1 MTALEDHPASSLS
14 AVDILDEAQHDQLL
28 VEWNKTAVDADVSTL
43 PGLFAVQVERTPD
56 AVAVVFEGGAL
67 TYREVDTRAN
77 QLARLLIARG
87 VGAEVRT
94 AIAMERG
101 VDVVV
106 AMLAVVK
113 AGGVYVPVDPAYPA
127 DRIGFTLTDAG
138 ARLLLTS
145 EALSPVMA
153 GFGVPVV
160 AVDDPSVAAELAEL
174 HASPLVDRVLPDHPA
189 YVIYTSGSTGRPKGV
204 VVTHRNVT
212 GLFAQTQGLFEFGP
226 QDVWSWFH
234 SFAFDFS
241 VWELWG
247 ALLHGG
253 RVVVVPF
260 EVSRSAQEFL
270 ALLEREGV
278 TMLSQTPSAFY
289 QLMAA
294 AEERPTAVTRL
305 RAVVFGGEEL
315 DPGRLEPWWARHGA
329 GGPRMVNMYGITETT
344 VHVSFQEL
352 TASEA
357 SSGSAIGQ
365 GIPGLGVFVLD
376 ERLRP
381 VPVGVAGELYV
392 AGGQLAR
399 GYLGRAALT
408 GERFVASPFG
418 GAGERMYRTG
428 DRARWTAEGR
438 LIFAGRADAQ
448 VKIRGFRIEPGEVE
462 AVVGTHAL
470 VEQVA
475 VVVREDTPGDKRL
488 VAYVVGNATESEL
501 RDSVADRLPAY
512 MVPSVFVVLDE
523 LPLTV
528 NGKLDRKALPIPA
541 YAAGGGRAPATVQEE
556 ILCQAFAQV
565 LGVDRVGVDD
575 DFFALGG
582 HSLLAT
588 RLVSRVRAVL
598 GVEVGLR
605 TLFEVPTPAGLA
617 GRLGQAGEARP
628 ALVVGVRPERV
639 PLSYAQRRLWFIG
652 QLEGPS
658 ATYNIPMSLRLTGR
672 LDRRALESAL
682 VDVLGRHEVLRTV
695 FAVADGEPYQQILPV
710 ETCGFE
716 LAVTEV
722 GEEGLADAVAEA
734 ARYAFDL
741 SAEIPLRASLLGVGP
756 DEHVLVVVVHHIAG
770 DGWSMGPLARDVSLA
785 YAARCAGRAPV
796 WDVLPVQYADYALWQ
811 RELLG
816 DEGDPGSVLS
826 RQVEYW
832 RGALAGVPEELTL
845 PTDRPR

>member
-1 MTALEDHPASSLS
+1 VPGLFINTLPVRVRVGAVGVGEALEGVRDQLAELLVHEHAPLTLAQQASGMPGGSPLFTSLFNYRHGKRRAAGRSPEAGTAPGGISTVSIREATNYPVTMAVEDLESEFALTVDAVGSVDGQAVCRLLHTCLDNLVAALEDDPGSSLS

-43 PGLFAVQVERTPD
+43 PGLFAMQAARTPD
-56 AVAVVFEGGAL
+56 AAAVVCEGRSL
-67 TYREVDTRAN
+67 TYRELDRRAN
-77 QLARLLIARG
+77 QLARLLISRG

-94 AIAMERG
+94 AIALERG

-127 DRIGFTLTDAG
+127 DRIGFTLADAG

-145 EALSPVMA
+145 ETLRPVMG

-174 HASPLVDRVLPDHPA
+174 HAAPLVERVLPDHPA

-212 GLFAQTQGLFEFGP
+212 GMFAQTRGLFEFGP

-260 EVSRSAQEFL
+260 EVSRSTQEFF

-294 AEERPTAVTRL
+294 AEERPAAVARL

-352 TASEA
+352 AASEA
-357 SSGSAIGQ
+357 RSGSTIGQ

-408 GERFVASPFG
+408 GERFVACPFG

-462 AVVGTHAL
+462 AVVGAHAL

-488 VAYVVGNATESEL
+488 VAYVVGNAAESEL
-501 RDSVADRLPAY
+501 RESVADRLPAY
-512 MVPSVFVVLDE
+512 MVPSAFVVMRE

-528 NGKLDRKALPIPA
+528 NGKLDRKALPAPVLR
-541 YAAGGGRAPATVQEE
+541 AGGGRVPASVQ
-556 ILCQAFAQV
+556 
-565 LGVDRVGVDD
+565 
-575 DFFALGG
+575 
-582 HSLLAT
+582 
-588 RLVSRVRAVL
+588 
-598 GVEVGLR
+598 
-605 TLFEVPTPAGLA
+605 
-617 GRLGQAGEARP
+617 
-628 ALVVGVRPERV
+628 
-639 PLSYAQRRLWFIG
+639 
-652 QLEGPS
+652 
-658 ATYNIPMSLRLTGR
+658 
-672 LDRRALESAL
+672 
-682 VDVLGRHEVLRTV
+682 
-695 FAVADGEPYQQILPV
+695 
-710 ETCGFE
+710 
-716 LAVTEV
+716 
-722 GEEGLADAVAEA
+722 
-734 ARYAFDL
+734 
-741 SAEIPLRASLLGVGP
+741 
-756 DEHVLVVVVHHIAG
+756 
-770 DGWSMGPLARDVSLA
+770 
-785 YAARCAGRAPV
+785 
-796 WDVLPVQYADYALWQ
+796 
-811 RELLG
+811 
-816 DEGDPGSVLS
+816 
-826 RQVEYW
+826 
-832 RGALAGVPEELTL
+832 
-845 PTDRPR
+845 